1 MSRGSVGAVALRRH
15 DVVVFVQAF
24 YLVRVERDGAVAPA
38 EADVGVMP
46 LRLGDLA
53 DAIDEG
59 EGLGEILAFVC
70 ALDTRR
76 RVREDPLRYIMKQD
90 LGLFARQW
98 RDAASARRALLMSE

>member
-59 EGLGEILAFVC
+59 EGLGEILEFVC
-70 ALDTRR
+70 ALDTRPR
-76 RVREDPLRYIMKQD
+76 SRGSTPGSPATGPRPVRATAAGCR
-90 LGLFARQW
+90 LGTACIA
-98 RDAASARRALLMSE
+98 DD